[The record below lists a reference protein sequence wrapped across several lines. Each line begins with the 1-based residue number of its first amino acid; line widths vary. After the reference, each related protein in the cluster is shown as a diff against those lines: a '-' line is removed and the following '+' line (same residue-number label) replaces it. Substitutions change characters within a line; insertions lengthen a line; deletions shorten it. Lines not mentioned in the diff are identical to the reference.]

1 MGLFSARSPYRRSLP
16 HFSTINDLKFA
27 LFAIQW
33 DDSGLIMTEKTKDTA
48 VATNRKAYHDY
59 FIEETV
65 EAGIV
70 LQGTEVKSLRLGLA
84 NLTDSYAIVKNEEMY
99 LFNASISPYTH
110 GNIANHEPLRTRK
123 LLLHKE
129 EIRKLTWKMS
139 QKGFTL
145 IPLKIY
151 FVRGRAKALIGLA
164 KGKKFYDKR
173 ETIKAKESKREVER
187 VVKERNR

>member
-1 MGLFSARSPYRRSLP
+1 
-16 HFSTINDLKFA
+16 
-27 LFAIQW
+27 
-33 DDSGLIMTEKTKDTA
+33 MTEKKPDTA

-59 FIEETV
+59 FIDETI
-65 EAGIV
+65 EAGMALV
-70 LQGTEVKSLRLGLA
+70 GTEVKSLRQGQA
-84 NLTDSYAIVKNEEMY
+84 NLTDSYAQIRNGEMF
-99 LFNASISPYTH
+99 LVNANISPYAQ
-110 GNIANHEPLRTRK
+110 GNLANHDPLRTRK

-129 EIRKLTWKMS
+129 EIRKLDWKIS

-151 FVRGRAKALIGLA
+151 FVRGKAKALIGLA

-187 VVKERNR
+187 VVKGRNR

>member
-1 MGLFSARSPYRRSLP
+1 
-16 HFSTINDLKFA
+16 
-27 LFAIQW
+27 
-33 DDSGLIMTEKTKDTA
+33 MTEQKQDTA

-59 FIEETV
+59 FIEETI
-65 EAGIV
+65 EAGIA

-99 LFNASISPYTH
+99 LLNANISPYTH

-123 LLLHKE
+123 LLLHKA

-145 IPLKIY
+145 IPLKLY

>member
-1 MGLFSARSPYRRSLP
+1 
-16 HFSTINDLKFA
+16 
-27 LFAIQW
+27 
-33 DDSGLIMTEKTKDTA
+33 MTETKQDTT
-48 VATNRKAYHDY
+48 VATNRKAFHDY
-59 FIEETV
+59 FVEETV
-65 EAGIV
+65 EAGIA

-84 NLTDSYAIVKNEEMY
+84 NLTDSYAIIKNEEMF
-99 LFNASISPYTH
+99 LLNANISPYTH

-129 EIRKLTWKMS
+129 EIRKITWKVS

-151 FVRGRAKALIGLA
+151 FVRGKAKVLIGLA
-164 KGKKFYDKR
+164 KGKKTYDKR

>member
-1 MGLFSARSPYRRSLP
+1 
-16 HFSTINDLKFA
+16 
-27 LFAIQW
+27 
-33 DDSGLIMTEKTKDTA
+33 MTEKKQDTT
-48 VATNRKAYHDY
+48 VATNRKAFHDY
-59 FIEETV
+59 FVEETV
-65 EAGIV
+65 EAGIA

-84 NLTDSYAIVKNEEMY
+84 NLTDSYAIVKNEEMF
-99 LFNASISPYTH
+99 LLNANISPYTH

-129 EIRKLTWKMS
+129 EIRKITWKVS

-151 FVRGRAKALIGLA
+151 FVRGKAKVLIGLA
-164 KGKKFYDKR
+164 KGKKTYDKR

>member
-1 MGLFSARSPYRRSLP
+1 
-16 HFSTINDLKFA
+16 
-27 LFAIQW
+27 
-33 DDSGLIMTEKTKDTA
+33 MTEKKQDTA

-59 FIEETV
+59 FVEETI
-65 EAGIV
+65 EAGIS

-84 NLTDSYAIVKNEEMY
+84 NLTDSYAIVRNEEMY
-99 LFNASISPYTH
+99 LFNANISPYTH

-129 EIRKLTWKMS
+129 EIRKITWKVS

-151 FVRGRAKALIGLA
+151 FVRGKAKVLIGLA
-164 KGKKFYDKR
+164 KGKKTYDKR

>member
-1 MGLFSARSPYRRSLP
+1 
-16 HFSTINDLKFA
+16 
-27 LFAIQW
+27 
-33 DDSGLIMTEKTKDTA
+33 MTEKKQDTA

-59 FIEETV
+59 FVEETV
-65 EAGIV
+65 EAGIS

-99 LFNASISPYTH
+99 LLNASISPYTH
-110 GNIANHEPLRTRK
+110 GNIMNHEPLRTRK

-129 EIRKLTWKMS
+129 EIRKITWKVS

-151 FVRGRAKALIGLA
+151 FVRGRAKVLIGLA
-164 KGKKFYDKR
+164 KGKKTYDKR
-173 ETIKAKESKREVER
+173 EAIKAKESKREVER

>member
-1 MGLFSARSPYRRSLP
+1 
-16 HFSTINDLKFA
+16 
-27 LFAIQW
+27 
-33 DDSGLIMTEKTKDTA
+33 MTEKKKDTA

-59 FIEETV
+59 IIEETV

-99 LFNASISPYTH
+99 LLNANISPYTH

-151 FVRGRAKALIGLA
+151 FVRGRAKVLIGLA
-164 KGKKFYDKR
+164 KGKKSYDKR
-173 ETIKAKESKREVER
+173 DTIKANEAKREMDR